1 MAETD
6 PVARRPRRRVRHARV
21 LLGAALCAVAL
32 GGGVVACGDDDDS
45 STTEPAAFPTGTP
58 AEVTEVAS
66 GFPAPNGDYSN
77 TRAVGGKID
86 ASNVAT
92 LEEAWSVPLTGESPF
107 GVYSS
112 TPIVTDDTVYLQDIN
127 SNVQAVDR
135 ATGEVK
141 WTKNYDSLSVG
152 PNGVAIGGGLVVG
165 GTADGAFALDAETG
179 EVVWEKLKLIR
190 DDSEGVDMAP
200 LVWNDTVYISTVP
213 GTELA
218 DFYRGNGR
226 GIVFALDLT
235 TGEEKWKFD
244 TTTDNL
250 WGNLELNSGGGLW
263 GTPSVDDEGNVYM
276 AVANPGPWPGT
287 PEFPDGASRKGD
299 NLYTNSL
306 VVLDGKTGELKWHWQ
321 AIGHDLRDW
330 DLHLGPIL
338 TDFTIDGEETP
349 VAVLS
354 GKMGTVYVVNRDTQ
368 ELIWKKDVGK
378 HTPEAGFQDG
388 IGTTLQGSEVT
399 TAKADEDGPDRNA
412 PFGEIT
418 DPVVV
423 YPGWLGGVE
432 TPMAVSDG
440 VIYVPVNNLC
450 GVFFRQENYTAG
462 AELCDFATSNGEM
475 LALDGATGDEIWKA
489 EMPTQNYGGATVV
502 NDVVIGVDFNGLMHA
517 YKKADGSEVWTQQ
530 LPAASNSAPAIADDA
545 IIAGAGFAATADQKP
560 AVVAYRLPE

>member
-1 MAETD
+1 
-6 PVARRPRRRVRHARV
+6 
-21 LLGAALCAVAL
+21 
-32 GGGVVACGDDDDS
+32 
-45 STTEPAAFPTGTP
+45 
-58 AEVTEVAS
+58 
-66 GFPAPNGDYSN
+66 
-77 TRAVGGKID
+77 
-86 ASNVAT
+86 
-92 LEEAWSVPLTGESPF
+92 
-107 GVYSS
+107 
-112 TPIVTDDTVYLQDIN
+112 
-127 SNVQAVDR
+127 
-135 ATGEVK
+135 
-141 WTKNYDSLSVG
+141 
-152 PNGVAIGGGLVVG
+152 
-165 GTADGAFALDAETG
+165 
-179 EVVWEKLKLIR
+179 
-190 DDSEGVDMAP
+190 
-200 LVWNDTVYISTVP
+200 VYISTVP

-226 GIVFALDLT
+226 GIVFALDLK

-250 WGNLELNSGGGLW
+250 WGNPELNSGGGLW

-306 VVLDGKTGELKWHWQ
+306 VVLDGETGELKWHWQ
-321 AIGHDLRDW
+321 AISHDLRDW

-338 TDFTIDGEETP
+338 ADATIDGEERP
-349 VAVLS
+349 VVVLS
-354 GKMGTVYVVNRDTQ
+354 GKMGTVYVLDRESR
-368 ELIWKKDVGK
+368 ELIWEKDVGL
-378 HTPEAGFQDG
+378 HTPEAGAADG
-388 IGTTLQGSEVT
+388 RGTPDQ
-399 TAKADEDGPDRNA
+399 DGPDRNA
-412 PFGEIT
+412 PF
-418 DPVVV
+418 DRFPVTV

-475 LALDGATGDEIWKA
+475 LALEGATGDEIWKA

-517 YKKADGSEVWTQQ
+517 YQKADGSEVWTQQ

-545 IIAGAGFAATADQKP
+545 IITGAGFAATADQKP
-560 AVVAYRLPE
+560 SVVAYRLPE